1 MKPSCDVLVPA
12 KSRHKLTTSTC
23 DRHTQIYGSTQHVT
37 QYAILVVEVTIYLN
51 TRCVQTVWHSC
62 KMLFMYTYFQHVTIA
77 NHFYTHIENNFT
89 NHPLTVPRNAIG
101 LFRAAKTRAE
111 GLPHELRNGSQAN
124 EGAVVQESNQKTSQP
139 TSRPKCSYPDSG
151 CKKRCASGHESLQDF
166 LEWFIV
172 RKVRFSCLYYPLL
185 SIKCIHLYPLHIKY
199 PEAEIGTSSKRI
211 CKIWK
216 SPGFHFFFVTS
227 GGCTV
232 IVCWWLDHL
241 RLVLRICFGISTRI
255 SNWCQQISAKQYRL
269 PKSSVSRA

>member
-1 MKPSCDVLVPA
+1 MKLAVTFLFQPSLVINWLRPHA
-12 KSRHKLTTSTC
+12 IAYANLR
-23 DRHTQIYGSTQHVT
+23 STQHVT
-37 QYAILVVEVTIYLN
+37 QYAIFVVEVKIYLN

-62 KMLFMYTYFQHVTIA
+62 KMLFMYTYFRHVTIA
-77 NHFYTHIENNFT
+77 NHFYTHIEIISRIIHWLFHETPSDCSGQQRQGPKVFHT
-89 NHPLTVPRNAIG
+89 NWGRITGERRG
-101 LFRAAKTRAE
+101 C
-111 GLPHELRNGSQAN
+111 GSR
-124 EGAVVQESNQKTSQP
+124 SNQKTSQP

-216 SPGFHFFFVTS
+216 SPGFQFFFVTS

-232 IVCWWLDHL
+232 IVCWWLATWGWYFAF
-241 RLVLRICFGISTRI
+241 VLGF
-255 SNWCQQISAKQYRL
+255 QH
-269 PKSSVSRA
+269 VSPIGANKYQPTV